1 MEKGSRLTLEDI
13 INKFSETYMSIIF
26 LTIHFQKNIEG
37 GLRLLHY
44 RYALVIKRDIK
55 PDGIN
60 YMRKFFG
67 RKLKHFYYTGE
78 IKRCITTRQNLVKK
92 LNNLI
97 DMDLLEIKPDK
108 NKRNPPIYRINQEQY
123 NKIDLKIRKM
133 LLKKKFLNMI
143 EGCSEEILSKIEK
156 SLDDYI
162 EIRNSE
168 LESIS
173 KDGTSKF
180 AKT

>member
-26 LTIHFQKNIEG
+26 LTIHFQKNTEG

-67 RKLKHFYYTGE
+67 RKLKHFYYMGE

-92 LNNLI
+92 LNNLR

-108 NKRNPPIYRINQEQY
+108 NKSNPPIYRINQEQY
-123 NKIDLKIRKM
+123 NKIDLTVRKT
-133 LLKKKFLNMI
+133 LLEKKFLNVI
-143 EGCSEEILSKIEK
+143 EGCSEERLSKIEK
-156 SLDDYI
+156 SLDDHI